1 MHFID
6 IFNGDADGLIA
17 RHQYRLANPVPAAQ
31 LQLISGTKRDIALV
45 SRALPMMLTQ
55 ESGEAEVTIF
65 DVSYDQNEAAVDQ
78 LLSQGVQVRYFDH
91 HRASLLK
98 PHPALDANIDTAPT
112 VCTSLLVDRH
122 HSVNGRYRRWTIVAA
137 FGDNLIEVATKL
149 GHAASIAPTE
159 IAQLH
164 AFGEALNYNAYGDAE
179 TDLVFRPVDLAK
191 RLEPYA
197 DPLEFMRAE
206 TVFAT
211 LKQSM
216 ASDLH
221 HAAVVVPYRTNPA
234 YAIYRFP
241 DAPWARRVSGVFAN
255 RIAESN
261 PTRAHALLTPNAGG
275 NFTVSI
281 RAPIIA
287 TQSHHRADYVAIAFA
302 GGGGR
307 VGAAGIN
314 ALPEPEI
321 EQFIRKM
328 EAVFSQS

>member
-1 MHFID
+1 MHCID

-31 LQLISGTKRDIALV
+31 LQLISGVKRDIALV
-45 SRALPMMLTQ
+45 SHALPIVKGGA
-55 ESGEAEVTIF
+55 EVEVTIF
-65 DVSYDQNEAAVDQ
+65 DISYDQNAEAVEQ
-78 LLSQGVQVRYFDH
+78 LLSQGAQVRFFDH

-122 HSVNGRYRRWTIVAA
+122 HSVNGQYRRWTIAAA

-159 IAQLH
+159 LAQLH

-179 TDLVFRPVDLAK
+179 ADLVFRPVDLAK

-197 DPLEFMRAE
+197 DPLAFMRAE

-216 ASDLH
+216 ASDLQL
-221 HAAVVVPYRTNPA
+221 AAMVAPYRTNAA

-255 RIAESN
+255 RLAESN
-261 PTRAHALLTPNAGG
+261 PACAHALLTPNAGG

-281 RAPIIA
+281 RAPFG
-287 TQSHHRADYVAIAFA
+287 TTNQQHRADHVAIAFA

-314 ALPEPEI
+314 ALPESEI

-328 EAVFSQS
+328 EEVFSQS